1 MADQVTAGAVS
12 GNNNIREAVCIH
24 TRKIYSSCRDKDC
37 IEDLRFYPTASAQ
50 SVLANAQCIRG
61 GSAELLYTFV
71 DVEPVNFNRGFYTV
85 DMRFYYRIT
94 LQALTGGTRYTEVEG
109 LAAFDK
115 RVVLFGSESNAKV
128 YSSVPATDMVDMP
141 LDLTANLPVAVVSAV
156 DPILLCARFADNCNC
171 SCPCPN
177 SCGTL
182 TGVPAGILEAFDEPI
197 LFDEN
202 IIRRICISLGQFST
216 VSLQRDTQL
225 LIPVYDYCVPSN
237 DCMLASLG
245 NCSEDPCKVFEGVDF
260 PVDEFFPP
268 NSISPDSDSNGGGSG
283 SGCCCGC
290 N

>member
-1 MADQVTAGAVS
+1 MADKVVS
-12 GNNNIREAVCIH
+12 GSSSGNNNNIREAVCIH
-24 TRKIYSSCRDKDC
+24 TRKIFSSCRDKDC

-85 DMRFYYRIT
+85 DMRFYYRII
-94 LQALTGGTRYTEVEG
+94 LQAMNGGTRYTEVEG

-128 YSSVPATDMVDMP
+128 FSSEPAENMVDMP
-141 LDLTANLPVAVVSAV
+141 LDLTANLPIAVVQAV

-171 SCPCPN
+171 NCPCD
-177 SCGTL
+177 CGVL
-182 TGVPAGILEAFDEPI
+182 TGVPEGILDAFDEPI
-197 LFDEN
+197 ILDES
-202 IIRRICISLGQFST
+202 IIRRIYVSLGQFST

-237 DCMLASLG
+237 DCTLASLG
-245 NCSEDPCKVFEGVDF
+245 NCAEDPCKVFEGVDF
-260 PVDEFFPP
+260 PIDEFFPP
-268 NSISPDSDSNGGGSG
+268 NSIASDSENGGNCGFN
-283 SGCCCGC
+283 CCCGC
-290 N
+290 S

>member
-1 MADQVTAGAVS
+1 MADKVVS
-12 GNNNIREAVCIH
+12 GSSSGNNNNIREAVCIH
-24 TRKIYSSCRDKDC
+24 TRKIFSSCRDKDC

-85 DMRFYYRIT
+85 DMRFYYRII
-94 LQALTGGTRYTEVEG
+94 LQAMNGGTRYTEVEG

-128 YSSVPATDMVDMP
+128 FSSEPAENMVDMP
-141 LDLTANLPVAVVSAV
+141 LDLTANLPIAVVQAV

-171 SCPCPN
+171 NCPCD
-177 SCGTL
+177 CGVL
-182 TGVPAGILEAFDEPI
+182 TGVPEGILDAFDEPI
-197 LFDEN
+197 ILDES
-202 IIRRICISLGQFST
+202 IIRRIYVSLGQFST

-237 DCMLASLG
+237 DCTLASLG
-245 NCSEDPCKVFEGVDF
+245 NCAEDPCKVFEGVDF
-260 PVDEFFPP
+260 PIDEFFPP
-268 NSISPDSDSNGGGSG
+268 NSIASDSENGGSG
-283 SGCCCGC
+283 GFNCCCGC
-290 N
+290 S

>member
-1 MADQVTAGAVS
+1 MADKVVS
-12 GNNNIREAVCIH
+12 GSSSGNNNNIREAVCIH
-24 TRKIYSSCRDKDC
+24 TRKIFSSCRDKDC

-85 DMRFYYRIT
+85 DMRFYYRII
-94 LQALTGGTRYTEVEG
+94 LQAMNGGTRYTEVEG

-128 YSSVPATDMVDMP
+128 FSSEPAENMVDMP
-141 LDLTANLPVAVVSAV
+141 LDLTANLPIAVVQAV

-171 SCPCPN
+171 NYPCD
-177 SCGTL
+177 CGIL
-182 TGVPAGILEAFDEPI
+182 TGVPEGILDAFDEPI
-197 LFDEN
+197 ILDES
-202 IIRRICISLGQFST
+202 IIRRIYVSLGQFST

-237 DCMLASLG
+237 DCTLASLG
-245 NCSEDPCKVFEGVDF
+245 NCAEDPCKVFEGVDF
-260 PVDEFFPP
+260 PIDEFFPP
-268 NSISPDSDSNGGGSG
+268 NSIASDSENGGSG
-283 SGCCCGC
+283 GFNCCCGC
-290 N
+290 S

>member
-1 MADQVTAGAVS
+1 MADKVVS
-12 GNNNIREAVCIH
+12 GSSSGNNNNIREAVCIH
-24 TRKIYSSCRDKDC
+24 TRKIFSSCRDKDC

-85 DMRFYYRIT
+85 DMRFYYRII
-94 LQALTGGTRYTEVEG
+94 LQAMNGGTRYTEVEG

-128 YSSVPATDMVDMP
+128 FSSEPAENMVDMP
-141 LDLTANLPVAVVSAV
+141 LDLTANLPIAVVQAV

-171 SCPCPN
+171 NCPCD
-177 SCGTL
+177 CGIL
-182 TGVPAGILEAFDEPI
+182 TGVPEGILDAFDEPI
-197 LFDEN
+197 ILDES
-202 IIRRICISLGQFST
+202 IIRRIYVSLGQFST

-237 DCMLASLG
+237 DCTLASLG
-245 NCSEDPCKVFEGVDF
+245 NCAEDPCKVFEGVDF
-260 PVDEFFPP
+260 PIDEFFPP
-268 NSISPDSDSNGGGSG
+268 NSIASDSENGGSG
-283 SGCCCGC
+283 GFNCCCGC
-290 N
+290 S

>member
-1 MADQVTAGAVS
+1 MADQAVAGAVS
-12 GNNNIREAVCIH
+12 GNCNNIREAVCIH
-24 TRKIYSSCRDKDC
+24 TRKIFSSCRDKDC

-71 DVEPVNFNRGFYTV
+71 DVEPVNFNRGFFTV
-85 DMRFYYRIT
+85 DIRFYYRIT
-94 LQALTGGTRYTEVEG
+94 LQAMTGGTHYTEVEG

-128 YSSVPATDMVDMP
+128 FSSVPLANMVDMP
-141 LDLTANLPVAVVSAV
+141 LDLTANLPIAVVSAV

-171 SCPCPN
+171 NCPCN
-177 SCGTL
+177 CSVL
-182 TGVPAGILEAFDEPI
+182 TGVPEGILDAFDEPI

-202 IIRRICISLGQFST
+202 IIRCIFVSLGQFST

-237 DCMLASLG
+237 DCTLASLG
-245 NCSEDPCKVFEGVDF
+245 NCAEDPCKVFEAVDF
-260 PVDEFFPP
+260 PLDEFFPP
-268 NSISPDSDSNGGGSG
+268 NTIASDSDSPGSQ
-283 SGCCCGC
+283 SCCCGC
-290 N
+290 K

>member
-1 MADQVTAGAVS
+1 MADQVVAGAVS
-12 GNNNIREAVCIH
+12 GSCNTIREAVCIH
-24 TRKIYSSCRDKDC
+24 TRKIFSSCRDKDC

-85 DMRFYYRIT
+85 DIRFYYRIT
-94 LQALTGGTRYTEVEG
+94 LQAMTGGTHYTEVEG

-128 YSSVPATDMVDMP
+128 YSSVPLANMVDMP
-141 LDLTANLPVAVVSAV
+141 LDLTANLPIAVVSAV

-171 SCPCPN
+171 NCPCN
-177 SCGTL
+177 CSML
-182 TGVPAGILEAFDEPI
+182 TGVPEGILDAFDEPI
-197 LFDEN
+197 IFDEN
-202 IIRRICISLGQFST
+202 IIRRIFVSLGQFST

-237 DCMLASLG
+237 DCTLASLG
-245 NCSEDPCKVFEGVDF
+245 NCAEDPCKVFEGVDF

-268 NSISPDSDSNGGGSG
+268 NSIASDSDSSGGSTG
-283 SGCCCGC
+283 SCGC
-290 N
+290 M